1 MSDLEERRD
10 QARDQQQRAVHA
22 PAPLFVRACPGAGKT
37 RVLVDRHCHTPPGR
51 RRTGRALLSFTNV
64 AAEELRERC
73 TGQDGRTDLTVFP
86 HYIGTFDSFLWRYL
100 VRPFLPAAPR
110 WQHVLS
116 WDHVP
121 GAIVGP
127 RKVPLLAF
135 DFRYDPVSRHTSVA
149 WPTSGQYLHN
159 SQLTEEDY
167 LARARTARERLWQTN
182 GYMTGLEVRIAGLEH
197 AGDPACTDLLAHRFF
212 EIIVDEAQD
221 CSALDLAILA
231 RLHRAGIPL
240 VIVADTDQGIYEWN
254 DARPEDL
261 DEFTQHISDHLEL
274 TGNWRSS
281 PAICQLA
288 ATLRPAARTTPDIAV
303 GDHHD
308 AARPLLLLPYGK
320 HRKQI
325 SALANSTDAGEA
337 FTRWAAHA
345 DIDAA
350 DCLALA
356 YRNTAVPKARTR
368 PAPQLPKDQNAI
380 ALAWAAAVFSATD
393 TQPASRAHALAVA
406 TTFLREYWY
415 PDEPGTLTELLTQ
428 YGLTSALLRRRAA
441 AFLHAL
447 PAVDEAPARQWRK
460 QARLV
465 LQDQTPPAPA
475 ITPAPPR
482 LLSLAT
488 ADLDKPIRSLIGLP
502 EQTDEAA
509 SARPMRSSS
518 IHQAKGSEAEAVLI
532 HLPKPQDVAELI
544 DAWTSPS
551 TDTASSELLRV
562 YYVAI
567 TRARQLLALTYPC
580 SKHGDITALLDAHH
594 IEHQTETAS
603 PAPTVL

>member
-1 MSDLEERRD
+1 MSDIEEQRE
-10 QARDQQQRAVHA
+10 QARDQQQQAVYA
-22 PAPLFVRACPGAGKT
+22 SAPLFVRACPGAGKT

-64 AAEELRERC
+64 AADELRERC
-73 TGQDGRTDLTVFP
+73 TGRAGRTDLTVFP

-100 VRPFLPAAPR
+100 VRPFLPAAPP

-127 RKVPLLAF
+127 RKVPLPAF
-135 DFRYDPVSRHTSVA
+135 DFRYDPTTRHTSVA
-149 WPTSGQYLHN
+149 WPTAGQYLHN
-159 SQLTEEDY
+159 SQLTEDDY

-182 GYMTGLEVRIAGLEH
+182 GYMTGLEVRIAALEH

-221 CSALDLAILA
+221 CSALDLAILT

-254 DARPEDL
+254 DARPEEL
-261 DEFTQHISDHLEL
+261 HEFTQAIGDHLEL

-288 ATLRPAARTTPDIAV
+288 ATLRPAARRTPDIAV

-320 HRKQI
+320 HRKQT
-325 SALANSTDAGEA
+325 SALTSSTDAGEV
-337 FTRWAAHA
+337 FTAWASHA
-345 DIDAA
+345 DIDAV

-356 YRNTAVPKARTR
+356 HRNIAVPKARTR

-380 ALAWAAAVFSATD
+380 ALAWTAAVFSATD
-393 TQPASRAHALAVA
+393 TSPASRAHALTAA

-415 PDEPGTLTELLTQ
+415 PDEPGTLTELLAQ
-428 YGLTSALLRRRAA
+428 HDLSPALLRRRAA

-447 PAVDEAPARQWRK
+447 PTVDEAPAREWRK
-460 QARLV
+460 QARLI
-465 LQDQTPPAPA
+465 LQNQTPPTRA
-475 ITPAPPR
+475 IASAPPK
-482 LLSLAT
+482 LLSLPT

-502 EQTDEAA
+502 EQTDEAI
-509 SARPMRSSS
+509 STPTMRSSS

-532 HLPKPQDVAELI
+532 HLPKPQDITKLI

-551 TDTASSELLRV
+551 TDTESSELLRV

-567 TRARQLLALTYPC
+567 TRARRLLALTYPY
-580 SKHGDITALLDAHH
+580 SKHSDVTALLDVHH
-594 IEHQTETAS
+594 IEYQTETE
-603 PAPTVL
+603 PPPPTAP